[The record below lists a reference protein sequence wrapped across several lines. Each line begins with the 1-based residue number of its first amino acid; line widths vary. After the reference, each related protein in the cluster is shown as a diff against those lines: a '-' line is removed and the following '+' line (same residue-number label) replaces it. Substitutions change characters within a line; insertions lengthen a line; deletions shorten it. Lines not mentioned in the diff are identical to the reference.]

1 MSVTER
7 LLKKKYAIITDEGT
21 LLKSFKHCVYCRS
34 DNSYSYRGED
44 AWLYLCMKITR
55 VSDDLFYFYL
65 LAGKCDI
72 YLIR

>member
-7 LLKKKYAIITDEGT
+7 LLKKTYAIITDQST
-21 LLKSFKHCVYCRS
+21 LLKSVKHFVYCRS
-34 DNSYSYRGED
+34 DNSYSNRGED
-44 AWLYLCMKITR
+44 GWLYLCMKITS

-72 YLIR
+72 